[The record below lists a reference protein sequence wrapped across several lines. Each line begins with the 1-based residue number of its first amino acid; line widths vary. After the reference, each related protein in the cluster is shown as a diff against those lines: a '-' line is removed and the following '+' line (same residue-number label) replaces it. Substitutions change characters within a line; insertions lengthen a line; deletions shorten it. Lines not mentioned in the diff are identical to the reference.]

1 MAVKSYQFCQRK
13 EVVTLAGNAT
23 RKEDFSNV
31 VLIKVCKEKLR
42 TFDLKH
48 TKTLLEILDL
58 LASAKVKTLSHFRE
72 IIQSTRPE
80 AVEKWKEEL
89 NGGAELE

>member
-1 MAVKSYQFCQRK
+1 M
-13 EVVTLAGNAT
+13 AGNAVK
-23 RKEDFSNV
+23 KEDFSNS
-31 VLIKVCKEKLR
+31 VLLKVAKEKLR

-48 TKTLLEILDL
+48 TKMLLEILEL
-58 LASAKVKTLSHFRE
+58 LASAKVKSLTHFRE

-89 NGGAELE
+89 EGGEAD

>member
-1 MAVKSYQFCQRK
+1 M
-13 EVVTLAGNAT
+13 AGNAI
-23 RKEDFSNV
+23 KKGDFSNS
-31 VLIKVCKEKLR
+31 VLVKVAKEKLR

-48 TKTLLEILDL
+48 TKTLLEILEL
-58 LASAKVKTLSHFRE
+58 LASAKVKSLANLSE

-89 NGGAELE
+89 EGGEAD